1 MVNCLTGSKSE
12 KKKKSGTSTVH
23 WSEGGQVQLLSFAEK
38 AGVEENNQREVEQS
52 KETSVETEETV
63 AGADQKEDDKRVV
76 TVSTFG
82 FPEVCIQPSPEEEAA
97 KEKEEEEKQK
107 TEGKVVKEKEG
118 KLVGEKDSSK
128 QATEVV
134 NVGR

>member
-23 WSEGGQVQLLSFAEK
+23 WSEGGQVQLLSIAEK
-38 AGVEENNQREVEQS
+38 AGVEENSHPEVEQS

-63 AGADQKEDDKRVV
+63 AGADRKEDDKRVV

-97 KEKEEEEKQK
+97 KEKEKQK